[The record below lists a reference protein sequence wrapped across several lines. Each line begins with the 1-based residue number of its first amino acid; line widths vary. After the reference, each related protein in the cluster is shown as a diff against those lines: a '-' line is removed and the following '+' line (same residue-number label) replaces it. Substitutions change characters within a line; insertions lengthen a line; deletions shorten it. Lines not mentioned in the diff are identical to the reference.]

1 MPLVPSISF
10 TVRFNLTGTP
20 TLVLTDTTTY
30 PVGAIGIYTITQ
42 PDGYVRTGNFA
53 SPDVTSSGG
62 TFSELLRL
70 SSTGGIQNGQ
80 YTVKY
85 EIRTTDLVISTFTRT
100 WQMGYDVVTLNMREE
115 FDVFTPQLRYFDDT
129 VYSVANWNNGAVTRA
144 WTGVSTPTGTKTSSA
159 VSLDMI
165 HTGNYYDANYTI
177 TLSSSLLYTHQV
189 YSSWLTVQET
199 VTKTVTTYAETPPTV
214 TALIG
219 LIVQLKNSLESKI
232 DTVNEFNQTRQDFEY
247 AQSLFEHIVR
257 RIQVNDLSGIYRDL
271 KDLIA
276 VLRNYQ
282 IPTYVP
288 LNIPILPYNLG
299 SILYGAV
306 WGNITGSITSQTD
319 LVNYINSQL
328 GGQSYKT
335 NIGDGSNTSFVV
347 THNLNSDD
355 LFVEIWD
362 NTTKEQVFTD
372 VSYTTANSI
381 TVSFASAPTAGQYKV
396 VVQK

>member
-1 MPLVPSISF
+1 
-10 TVRFNLTGTP
+10 
-20 TLVLTDTTTY
+20 
-30 PVGAIGIYTITQ
+30 
-42 PDGYVRTGNFA
+42 
-53 SPDVTSSGG
+53 
-62 TFSELLRL
+62 
-70 SSTGGIQNGQ
+70 
-80 YTVKY
+80 
-85 EIRTTDLVISTFTRT
+85 
-100 WQMGYDVVTLNMREE
+100 
-115 FDVFTPQLRYFDDT
+115 
-129 VYSVANWNNGAVTRA
+129 
-144 WTGVSTPTGTKTSSA
+144 
-159 VSLDMI
+159 MI

-276 VLRNYQ
+276 ILHNYQ

-306 WGNITGSITSQTD
+306 WGNLTGTITNQTD
-319 LVNYINSQL
+319 LVNYIASQI
-328 GGQSYKT
+328 GGQSYNT
-335 NIGDGSNTSFVV
+335 NVGDGSNTSFVV
-347 THNLNSDD
+347 THNLNSEN
-355 LFVEIWD
+355 LSVEIWD
-362 NTTKEQVFTD
+362 TRTSEQVFTD
-372 VSYTTANSI
+372 VSYTTVNSI
-381 TVSFASAPTAGQYKV
+381 TVSFASAPLAGQYKV

>member
-30 PVGAIGIYTITQ
+30 PAGAIGIYTITQ

-62 TFSELLRL
+62 TFSETLRL

-100 WQMGYDVVTLNMREE
+100 WQMGYDVVDLKMREE
-115 FDVFTPQLRYFDDT
+115 FDVFTPRLRYFDDT
-129 VYSVANWNNGAVTRA
+129 VYSVANWTNGAVTRY
-144 WTGVSTPTGTKTSSA
+144 WTGVSTPTGTKTSSG
-159 VSLDMI
+159 VSLDMV

-189 YSSWLTVQET
+189 YTSWLTVQET

-219 LIVQLKNSLESKI
+219 LIVQLKNSLEFKV

-276 VLRNYQ
+276 ILRNYQ

-288 LNIPILPYNLG
+288 LNAPILPYNLG

-306 WGNITGSITSQTD
+306 WGNLTGNILSQTD
-319 LVNYINSQL
+319 LVNYISSQI
-328 GGQSYKT
+328 GGSSYKT
-335 NIGDGSNTSFVV
+335 NIGDGASLSYTV
-347 THNLNSDD
+347 THGLNSDD

-362 NTTKEQVFTD
+362 NTSKEQVFTD
-372 VSYTTANSI
+372 VSYATANSI

-396 VVQK
+396 IVTK

>member
-10 TVRFNLTGTP
+10 TVRFDLTGTP

-85 EIRTTDLVISTFTRT
+85 EIRTTDLVISTYTRT
-100 WQMGYDVVTLNMREE
+100 WQMGYDAVYLDLREE
-115 FDVFTPQLRYFDDT
+115 FDVFTPQLRYYDDT
-129 VYSVANWNNGAVTRA
+129 VYSVANWNNGAVTRS
-144 WTGVSTPTGTKTSSA
+144 WTGVSTPTGTKTSSG
-159 VSLDMI
+159 VYLDMADS
-165 HTGNYYDANYTI
+165 GDYYDANYTI

-189 YSSWLTVQET
+189 YPWLTVQET
-199 VTKTVTTYAETPPTV
+199 VSRTVTTYAETPPTV

-288 LNIPILPYNLG
+288 LNAPILPYNLG

-306 WGNITGSITSQTD
+306 WGNLTGTITNQTD
-319 LVNYINSQL
+319 LVNYIASQI

-335 NIGDGSNTSFVV
+335 NVGDGSNTSFVV
-347 THNLNSDD
+347 THNLNTDD
-355 LFVEIWD
+355 LFIEIWD
-362 NTTKEQVFTD
+362 NTSKEQVFTD

>member
-30 PVGAIGIYTITQ
+30 PVGAIGIYTVTQ

-85 EIRTTDLVISTFTRT
+85 EIRTTDLVVSTFTRT
-100 WQMGYDVVTLNMREE
+100 WQMGYDVVTLDLREE
-115 FDVFTPQLRYFDDT
+115 FDVFTPRLRYYDDT
-129 VYSVANWNNGAVTRA
+129 VYTVSNWSSGAVTRS
-144 WTGVSTPTGTKTSSA
+144 WTGVSTPTGTKTGSGA
-159 VSLDMI
+159 YLDMV

-177 TLSSSLLYTHQV
+177 TLSSSLLYTHQA
-189 YSSWLTVQET
+189 YGSWLTLQET
-199 VTKTVTTYAETPPTV
+199 VSSTVATYAETPPTV
-214 TALIG
+214 TALTS
-219 LIVQLKNSLESKI
+219 LIVQLKNSLENKI
-232 DTVNEFNQTRQDFEY
+232 DTINEFNQTREDFEY

-257 RIQVNDLSGIYRDL
+257 RIQVNDLGGIYRDL

-276 VLRNYQ
+276 VLHNYQ

-288 LNIPILPYNLG
+288 LNAPILPYNLG

-306 WGNITGSITSQTD
+306 WGNITGSISSQTD
-319 LVNYINSQL
+319 LINYINSQI
-328 GGQSYKT
+328 GVQSYKA
-335 NIGDGSNTSFVV
+335 NVGDGSNTSFVV
-347 THNLNSDD
+347 THNLSSDD

-362 NTTKEQVFTD
+362 NTAKEQVFTD
-372 VSYTTANSI
+372 VVYSTANSI
-381 TVSFASAPTAGQYKV
+381 TVSFASAPSAGQYKV
-396 VVQK
+396 VVRK

>member
-85 EIRTTDLVISTFTRT
+85 EIQTTDLVISTFTRT
-100 WQMGYDVVTLNMREE
+100 WQMGYDAVTLNMREE
-115 FDVFTPQLRYFDDT
+115 FDVFTPQLRYYDDT
-129 VYSVANWNNGAVTRA
+129 VYSVANWNNGAVTRS
-144 WTGVSTPTGTKTSSA
+144 WTGVSTPTGTKTGSGLY
-159 VSLDMI
+159 LDMI

-199 VTKTVTTYAETPPTV
+199 VSRTVTTYAETPPTV

-288 LNIPILPYNLG
+288 LNAPILPYNLG

-306 WGNITGSITSQTD
+306 WGNLTGTITNQTD
-319 LVNYINSQL
+319 LVNYIASQI
-328 GGQSYKT
+328 GGQSYKE
-335 NIGDGSNTSFVV
+335 NVGDGSNTSFVV

-362 NTTKEQVFTD
+362 NTSKEQVFTD

-396 VVQK
+396 IVQK